1 MFDQLVGSRVAVAS
15 AELRF
20 PLVGVFSRRSFY
32 GPLPIEVAFFGDAGV
47 AWVSGDKPRFVGG
60 TRNGVRSFGTA
71 LRFNLLG
78 YLIGEFD
85 FVKPVDRPEK
95 GWTWQFNFTPG
106 F

>member
-1 MFDQLVGSRVAVAS
+1 M
-15 AELRF
+15 
-20 PLVGVFSRRSFY
+20 
-32 GPLPIEVAFFGDAGV
+32 
-47 AWVSGDKPRFVGG
+47 
-60 TRNGVRSFGTA
+60 RSFGTA

-78 YLIGEFD
+78 YLLGEFD